1 MLSFILWIIF
11 GAVVGWL
18 AGLLFKG
25 GGFGFWV
32 NVLVGIVGC
41 VFGGWLFG
49 KFGMA
54 SGSSFSIWGLI
65 VGVIGAI
72 ILLWILSL
80 IKKLLK

>member
-1 MLSFILWIIF
+1 MLWHLILYIIF
-11 GAVVGWL
+11 GAIVGWL

-32 NVLVGIVGC
+32 NVLVGIVGSA
-41 VFGGWLFG
+41 FGGWLFEHIG
-49 KFGMA
+49 IA
-54 SGSSFSIWGLI
+54 GSSWIGALI
-65 VGVIGAI
+65 VGVIGAV